1 MVVKCSAALCC
12 CAVQCGMSSLL
23 KPKLAINH
31 GFRNCCA
38 MFVSGKNVFLKIA
51 EEVWPYEQTHAQA

>member
-1 MVVKCSAALCC
+1 MVAKCGAALWC

-38 MFVSGKNVFLKIA
+38 MFVSGKKCVSKNR
-51 EEVWPYEQTHAQA
+51 

>member
-38 MFVSGKNVFLKIA
+38 MFVSGKKCVSKNR
-51 EEVWPYEQTHAQA
+51 